1 MPSLSSRGPDLLE
14 WHKNVTHNHGAC
26 TLVIVTGA
34 QPAEKGG
41 QNLADSAC
49 RNMPDWLLLGL
60 EGDSDGSWISL
71 HGLARLPLL
80 VNLNWRFC
88 PGEGCEQLCSH

>member
-34 QPAEKGG
+34 QPAEKEG

-60 EGDSDGSWISL
+60 EGDGD
-71 HGLARLPLL
+71 
-80 VNLNWRFC
+80 
-88 PGEGCEQLCSH
+88 